1 MIRYIFKVFLLV
13 LFLLRDSPVAAE
25 LVALEDEASS
35 ENTGGD
41 RRRAGRISLPDEK
54 HRLRL

>member
-35 ENTGGD
+35 ENTGGIAVVLEEF
-41 RRRAGRISLPDEK
+41 RFQMKNTG
-54 HRLRL
+54 